1 MQEITLIG
9 HMGKNN
15 ASVRESATGNRFFSF
30 AVAVNGRNKG
40 VTVTQWYDVICFD
53 VSRYEKMLPYLT
65 SGSSVVVIGE
75 LFADVETYTDANG
88 KERARCKRTV
98 IADLI
103 KFGPKSGNSG
113 MTTNEAT
120 TITTST
126 TPVAEAIAARKAAG
140 TPKKTT
146 FEPMDIPM
154 GAIPTVVESTPSQ
167 SVTEVQ
173 PLATNSGVVDDL
185 PF

>member
-1 MQEITLIG
+1 MIG

-53 VSRYEKMLPYLT
+53 VPRYEKMLPYLT

-113 MTTNEAT
+113 ITTNDAAIEARP
-120 TITTST
+120 S
-126 TPVAEAIAARKAAG
+126 TPVADAIAARKAAG

-154 GAIPTVVESTPSQ
+154 GTIPTVAESAPTQPVS
-167 SVTEVQ
+167 EVQ
-173 PLATNSGVVDDL
+173 PMATNSEVVDDL

>member
-9 HMGKNN
+9 RLGKD
-15 ASVRESATGNRFFSF
+15 ASVRESTTGNKFFSL
-30 AVAVNGRNKG
+30 AVAVDGRNKG

-65 SGSSVVVIGE
+65 KGSSIVVIGE
-75 LFADVETYTDANG
+75 LYADVETYVDANN
-88 KERARCKRTV
+88 KERARCRRTV
-98 IADLI
+98 TADLI

-120 TITTST
+120 TITRPS
-126 TPVAEAIAARKAAG
+126 TPVADAITARKAAG

-154 GAIPTVVESTPSQ
+154 GAIPTVAETAPSQ
-167 SVTEVQ
+167 PVSEVQ
-173 PLATNSGVVDDL
+173 PMTTDSEVADDL